1 MDGVEIK
8 TVEGVPVVSSVV
20 VAQCFNKRHD
30 NIVRAIDD
38 ICREMQESHSSKLRS
53 ELFKEVVYV
62 NSRNREYRAYEM
74 TRDGFSLLA
83 MGLTGAEAFAWKL
96 KFISTFNAMEKALCK
111 EMDKLEWKQARLQGK
126 EMRKSVSDA
135 IAEFVEYAKKQG
147 SKNAEKY
154 YSSITRMEYVAL
166 ELISKSEKVPSKFR
180 DSLDLMQICS
190 LTMAEQLAKKAIQSG
205 MEQGLHY
212 KEIYSLAK
220 QRVIAFSD
228 SVNLPMLPDKK

>member
-1 MDGVEIK
+1 MK
-8 TVEGVPVVSSVV
+8 
-20 VAQCFNKRHD
+20 
-30 NIVRAIDD
+30 
-38 ICREMQESHSSKLRS
+38 ESHPSVLRS
-53 ELFKEVVYV
+53 ELFKEVLYI

-83 MGLTGAEAFAWKL
+83 MGFTGQKALEWKL
-96 KFISTFNAMEKALCK
+96 KFISTFNAMEKALCR
-111 EMDKLEWKQARLQGK
+111 EVDKLEWKQARLQGK
-126 EMRKSVSDA
+126 EMRKSVSDT

-190 LTMAEQLAKKAIQSG
+190 LAMAEQLAKKAIQSG
-205 MEQGLHY
+205 MEQEMHY

-220 QRVIAFSD
+220 QRVVAFSD
-228 SVNLPMLPDKK
+228 SINIPPLPDKK